1 MIKRVFSPVNC
12 LVAFFMLFVVMTAN
26 ANSTTMTFTGPGGD
40 NSGGVYTYPYNFT
53 LNGSGNYLLMCDTF
67 TREITTGEIWTATAL
82 NVSDLTSTSG
92 LEFPSASVQ
101 TYLEA
106 AYLFEEEASAF
117 TDGNSDPK
125 GLYNWAVWDLFDPG
139 VSAKNLG
146 ANSKNEATVQS
157 YLTTV
162 EGLSLNPSQFSN
174 VVIYTPTDTGVGG
187 PQEFFGDPP
196 SAVPEPASLLLLG
209 TGVVGIGLAAWR
221 RKN

>member
-1 MIKRVFSPVNC
+1 MVKSVFSPVNC
-12 LVAFFMLFVVMTAN
+12 LVAFVMLFAAMAAN
-26 ANSTTMTFTGPGGD
+26 ADATTMTFTGPEGN

-67 TREITTGEIWTATAL
+67 TREITTDEIWTATAL

-117 TDGNSDPK
+117 ANGNSDPK

-139 VSAKNLG
+139 VSANDLG
-146 ANSKNEATVQS
+146 AHSAEEGTVQG
-157 YLTTV
+157 YLTAV
-162 EGLSLNPSQFSN
+162 EGLALNASQFNN
-174 VVIYTPTDTGVGG
+174 VVIYTPTNTGVGG

-196 SAVPEPASLLLLG
+196 SAVPEPTSLLLLG

-221 RKN
+221 RKK